1 MLTSAYRQLIVISD
15 FELITKQIQ
24 YGDKKKK
31 RMNKKIMILVIKAFG
46 VYLDMGSRPSSL
58 IKRHRC

>member
-1 MLTSAYRQLIVISD
+1 MLTSAYRQLIVILD

-31 RMNKKIMILVIKAFG
+31 E
-46 VYLDMGSRPSSL
+46 
-58 IKRHRC
+58 